1 MVTATNT
8 KEFMPAVA
16 PITQR
21 DVARACGVHPS
32 TICLA
37 LGNSPSI
44 PLPTRERVQAM
55 ARKLGYR
62 PNAAARN
69 LAFLRGDKSETVA
82 LPLAWLN
89 QEPERGFWKTHPVAR
104 RYFEGAQRRAGEHGY
119 YLEEFWVHEPGMRL
133 VRLAQIIRARGVQG
147 VVFPCFDAFSPALFD
162 PLWSDFSVMA
172 FNDHRAESWTD
183 VVCADHYHNVDLALR
198 HLRQGGFR
206 RVGLLVSEHYDAT
219 TDGFASCRYLRHQGE
234 LPPADRMGAC
244 VLAGDRAERLAQLR
258 TWYRDHRPDAI
269 LCGDPE
275 LPEFVQAAGLDVAVA
290 RLQGTANDLTGVD
303 DRPAEVAAMA
313 VDCLA
318 DKIRRFERG
327 LGGPTRRY
335 LIKGAW
341 REGAAFERRLAA
353 VA

>member
-1 MVTATNT
+1 MVTTANT

-44 PLPTRERVQAM
+44 PQPTRERVQAM

-69 LAFLRGDKSETVA
+69 LAFLRGEKSETVA

-89 QEPERGFWKTHPVAR
+89 QESERGFWKAHPVAR
-104 RYFEGAQRRAGEHGY
+104 RYFEGAQRRAGEQGY
-119 YLEEFWVHEPGMRL
+119 YLEDFWVHEPGMRL
-133 VRLAQIIRARGVQG
+133 VRLAQILRARGVQG
-147 VVFPCFDAFSPALFD
+147 VLFPCFEAFVPALFD

-172 FNDHRAESWTD
+172 FNDHRAEPWTD
-183 VVCADHYHNVDLALR
+183 VVSADHYHNLDLALR
-198 HLRQGGFR
+198 RLRQGGFR
-206 RVGLLVSEHYDAT
+206 RVGLVLSEHYDAT
-219 TDGFASCRYLRHQGE
+219 TDGLASCRYLRQQGE
-234 LPPADRMGAC
+234 LPPADRMQAC
-244 VLAGDRAERLAQLR
+244 VLVGNTAECLAHLRAWHRE
-258 TWYRDHRPDAI
+258 HRPDVI
-269 LCGDPE
+269 LCGDPD
-275 LPEFVQAAGLDVAVA
+275 LPELVQAARLDVAVA
-290 RLQGTANDLTGVD
+290 RLQCANDDDAGVD
-303 DRPAEVAAMA
+303 DRAEAVAGLA

-335 LIKGAW
+335 LIKGTW
-341 REGAAFERRLAA
+341 RDGLAFERRFAA